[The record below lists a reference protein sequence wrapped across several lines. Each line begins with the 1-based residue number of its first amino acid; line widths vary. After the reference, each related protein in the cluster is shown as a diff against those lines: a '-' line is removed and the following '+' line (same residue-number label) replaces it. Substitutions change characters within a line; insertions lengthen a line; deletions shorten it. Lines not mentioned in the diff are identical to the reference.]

1 MKVVFSFA
9 FIWSF
14 LSHVLISQNYKANTY
29 FKRIFLA
36 YWNLIQTIVLNLT
49 ISMTQILALA
59 IKLWCYNLFKNS
71 IVQLII
77 IIIILLLLLN

>member
-1 MKVVFSFA
+1 MYYFHK
-9 FIWSF
+9 ITK
-14 LSHVLISQNYKANTY
+14 LILILKG
-29 FKRIFLA
+29 FFLA

-71 IVQLII
+71 IVQLTI
-77 IIIILLLLLN
+77 IIIILLLLLLVELYYF